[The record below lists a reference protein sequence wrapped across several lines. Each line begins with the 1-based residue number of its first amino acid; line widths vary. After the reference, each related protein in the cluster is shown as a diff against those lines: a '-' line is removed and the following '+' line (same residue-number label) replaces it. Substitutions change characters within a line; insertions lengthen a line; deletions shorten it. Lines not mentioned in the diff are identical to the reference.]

1 MTIQQKMISM
11 QVDIIFNRS
20 EETTL
25 KEYTM
30 LAYDADLELFRDNFK
45 RFMSE
50 NIAPHYEKW
59 EKEGLMPR
67 SVWSLLGENGYL
79 CVDVPEEY
87 GGYGVPTEYSLM
99 LVEESARAGYGA
111 LSTAISC
118 HSEIAAP
125 YILHIASEAQKQH
138 WLPKMVSGEVV
149 GAIGM
154 TEPGAGSD
162 LQGMRSS
169 AILNGDHYLLN
180 GSKTFISNGQHADL
194 VVLAAKTDPQARA
207 KGVSLLLVDTHLEG
221 FKKGTNL
228 DKIGLHSQDTSE
240 LFFDNVKVPANQLLG
255 NPGQGFAYL
264 MQELPRERTAI
275 AATALGAIRGAIDIT
290 TKYVQERQA
299 FGQKIGSFQNT
310 RFVLAQAKIDELA
323 TAAFYNQNLAL
334 YKVSKLDVETAAAL
348 KSFSTDMQMKIIDS
362 LLQLFGGYG
371 YMTEYPISR
380 FFVDAR
386 IQRIYGGTNEIMKEI
401 VARGIIGR

>member
-1 MTIQQKMISM
+1 
-11 QVDIIFNRS
+11 
-20 EETTL
+20 
-25 KEYTM
+25 M

-50 NIAPHYEKW
+50 HIAPHYEKW
-59 EKEGLMPR
+59 EREGIMPR
-67 SVWSLLGENGYL
+67 SVWTLLGENGFL

-87 GGYGVPTEYSLM
+87 GGYGVPTHYSLM
-99 LVEESARAGYGA
+99 LVEESARAGYCA
-111 LSTAISC
+111 LSTGISC

-125 YILHIASEAQKQH
+125 YIQHIGSEEQKKY

-162 LQGMRSS
+162 LQAMRTS
-169 AILNGDHYLLN
+169 AILQGDHYVLN
-180 GSKTFISNGQHADL
+180 GSKTFISNGQHADV
-194 VVLAAKTDPQARA
+194 VVLAVKTDPQARA

-240 LFFDNVKVPANQLLG
+240 LFFDNVKVPKDQLLG
-255 NPGQGFAYL
+255 NAGSGFAYL

-275 AATALGAIRGAIDIT
+275 AATSLGAIRGSIDLAIQ
-290 TKYVQERQA
+290 YVKERQA
-299 FGQKIGSFQNT
+299 FGQAIANFQNT

-323 TAAFYNQNLAL
+323 TAAFYNQNVAL
-334 YKVSKLDVETAAAL
+334 YNEGKLDVETAAAL
-348 KSFSTDMQMKIIDS
+348 KSFSTDMQMKVADN

-401 VARGIIGR
+401 VARGLIGKA

>member
-1 MTIQQKMISM
+1 
-11 QVDIIFNRS
+11 
-20 EETTL
+20 
-25 KEYTM
+25 M

-45 RFMSE
+45 RYMNE
-50 NIAPHYEKW
+50 HIAPHYEQW
-59 EKEGLMPR
+59 EREGIMPR
-67 SVWSLLGENGYL
+67 SVWSSLGENGFL
-79 CVDVPEEY
+79 CVDVPEQY
-87 GGYGVPTEYSLM
+87 GGYGVPTHYSLM

-125 YILHIASEAQKQH
+125 YILHIATEEQKLH

-162 LQGMRSS
+162 LQAMRTS
-169 AILNGDHYLLN
+169 AILQDDHYVLN

-194 VVLAAKTDPQARA
+194 VVLAVKTDPQARA
-207 KGVSLLLVDTHLEG
+207 KGVSLLLVDTHLDG

-240 LFFDNVKVPANQLLG
+240 LFFDNVQVPKDQLLG
-255 NPGQGFAYL
+255 QPGQGFAYL

-275 AATALGAIRGAIDIT
+275 AATALGAIRGAIDVT
-290 TKYVQERQA
+290 TKYVKERQA
-299 FGQKIGSFQNT
+299 FGQPIANFQNT

-334 YKVSKLDVETAAAL
+334 YQEAKLDVETAAAL
-348 KSFSTDMQMKIIDS
+348 KSFSTDMQMKVADN

-371 YMTEYPISR
+371 YMAEYPISR

-401 VARGIIGR
+401 VARGIIGKS

>member
-1 MTIQQKMISM
+1 M
-11 QVDIIFNRS
+11 QH
-20 EETTL
+20 
-25 KEYTM
+25 
-30 LAYDADLELFRDNFK
+30 DADLELFRDNFR
-45 RFMSE
+45 RFMKE
-50 NIAPHYEKW
+50 HIAPHYEQW
-59 EKEGLMPR
+59 ERDGIMPR
-67 SVWSLLGENGYL
+67 HVWNLLGENGFL

-87 GGYGVPTEYSLM
+87 GGYGVPTYYSLM
-99 LVEESARAGYGA
+99 LVEESARAGYSS
-111 LSTAISC
+111 LSTGISC

-125 YILHIASEAQKQH
+125 YILNIGSEEQKQY

-162 LQGMRSS
+162 LQSMRTN
-169 AILNGDHYLLN
+169 AILQDDSYILN

-207 KGVSLLLVDTHLEG
+207 KGVSLLLLDTHLDG

-240 LFFDNVKVPANQLLG
+240 MFFDNIEVPQNQLLG
-255 NPGQGFAYL
+255 QPGQGFAYL

-275 AATALGAIRGAIDIT
+275 AATALGAIRGSIDVT
-290 TKYVQERQA
+290 TAYVQERQA
-299 FGQKIGSFQNT
+299 FGQPIAQFQNT

-323 TAAFYNQNLAL
+323 TAAFYERNVEL
-334 YKVSKLDVETAAAL
+334 YQQGQLDVATAAAL
-348 KSFSTDMQMKIIDS
+348 KSFSTDMQMKVADN

-371 YMTEYPISR
+371 YMSEYPISR

-401 VARGIIGR
+401 VARSLLGK

>member
-1 MTIQQKMISM
+1 
-11 QVDIIFNRS
+11 
-20 EETTL
+20 
-25 KEYTM
+25 M

-45 RFMSE
+45 RFMNE
-50 NIAPHYEKW
+50 HVAPYYQQW
-59 EKEGLMPR
+59 EHEGLMPR
-67 SVWSLLGENGYL
+67 SVWNALGENGFL

-87 GGYGVPTEYSLM
+87 GGYGVPTDYSLM
-99 LVEESARAGYGA
+99 LIEESARAGYSA
-111 LSTAISC
+111 ISTGLSC
-118 HSEIAAP
+118 HSDIAAP
-125 YILHIASEAQKQH
+125 YILHIGTEEQKKH

-162 LQGMRSS
+162 LQAMRTS
-169 AILNGDHYLLN
+169 AILQDDYYVLN

-194 VVLAAKTDPQARA
+194 VVLAVKTDPQARA
-207 KGVSLLLVDTHLEG
+207 KGVSLLLADTHLEG

-228 DKIGLHSQDTSE
+228 DKIGLHAQDTSE
-240 LFFDNVKVPANQLLG
+240 LFFDNVKVPKDQLLG
-255 NPGQGFAYL
+255 QPGQGFTYL

-275 AATALGAIRGAIDIT
+275 AATALGAIRGSIDVT
-290 TKYVQERQA
+290 TQYVKERQA
-299 FGQKIGSFQNT
+299 FGQAIGQFQNT

-323 TAAFYNQNLAL
+323 TAAFYNQNLEL
-334 YKVSKLDVETAAAL
+334 YMQGNLDVETAAAL
-348 KSFSTDMQMKIIDS
+348 KSFSTEMQMKIADN

-401 VARGIIGR
+401 VARGLLGR

>member
-1 MTIQQKMISM
+1 
-11 QVDIIFNRS
+11 
-20 EETTL
+20 
-25 KEYTM
+25 M

-50 NIAPHYEKW
+50 HIAPHYEKW
-59 EKEGLMPR
+59 EREGIMPR
-67 SVWSLLGENGYL
+67 SVWTLLGENGFL

-87 GGYGVPTEYSLM
+87 GGYGVPTHYSLM
-99 LVEESARAGYGA
+99 LVEESARAGYCA
-111 LSTAISC
+111 LSTGISC
-118 HSEIAAP
+118 HSEIAAQ
-125 YILHIASEAQKQH
+125 YIQHIGSEEQKQY

-162 LQGMRSS
+162 LQAMRTS
-169 AILNGDHYLLN
+169 AILQGDHYVLN
-180 GSKTFISNGQHADL
+180 GSKTFISNGQHADV
-194 VVLAAKTDPQARA
+194 VVLAVKTDPQARA

-240 LFFDNVKVPANQLLG
+240 LFFDNVKVPKDQLLG
-255 NPGQGFAYL
+255 NAGSGFAYL

-275 AATALGAIRGAIDIT
+275 AATSLGAIRGSIDLAT
-290 TKYVQERQA
+290 QYVKERQA
-299 FGQKIGSFQNT
+299 FGQAIANFQNT

-323 TAAFYNQNLAL
+323 TAAFYNQNVAL
-334 YKVSKLDVETAAAL
+334 YNEGKLDVETAAAL
-348 KSFSTDMQMKIIDS
+348 KSFSTDMQMKVADN

-401 VARGIIGR
+401 VARGLIGKS

>member
-1 MTIQQKMISM
+1 
-11 QVDIIFNRS
+11 
-20 EETTL
+20 
-25 KEYTM
+25 M
-30 LAYDADLELFRDNFK
+30 LAHDADLELFKDNFK
-45 RFMSE
+45 RFMQE
-50 NIAPHYEKW
+50 HIAPDYEQW
-59 EKEGLMPR
+59 ERAGIMPR
-67 SVWSLLGENGYL
+67 SVWNKLGENGFL
-79 CVDVPEEY
+79 CVDIPEQY
-87 GGYGVPTEYSLM
+87 GGYGVPTHYSLM

-125 YILHIASEAQKQH
+125 YVLHIGTEQQKQY
-138 WLPKMVSGEVV
+138 WLPKMVTGEVV

-162 LQGMRSS
+162 LQAIRTT
-169 AILNGDHYLLN
+169 AILQDNHYVLN

-194 VVLAAKTDPQARA
+194 VVLAVKTDPQARA
-207 KGVSLLLVDTHLEG
+207 KGVSLLLLDTHLDG

-240 LFFDNVKVPANQLLG
+240 LFFDNVQVPKNQLLG
-255 NPGQGFAYL
+255 QAGQGFNYL

-275 AATALGAIRGAIDIT
+275 AATALGAIRGALDVT
-290 TKYVQERQA
+290 TQYAQERQA
-299 FGQKIGSFQNT
+299 FGQKIGQFQNT

-323 TAAFYNQNLAL
+323 TAAFYNQNVEL
-334 YKVSKLDVETAAAL
+334 YMQGKLDVETAAAL
-348 KSFSTDMQMKIIDS
+348 KSFSTDMQMKVVDQ

-401 VARGIIGR
+401 VARGMIGR

>member
-1 MTIQQKMISM
+1 
-11 QVDIIFNRS
+11 
-20 EETTL
+20 
-25 KEYTM
+25 M

-45 RFMSE
+45 RFMNE
-50 NIAPHYEKW
+50 HIAPDYAAW
-59 EKEGLMPR
+59 EREGIMPR
-67 SVWSLLGENGYL
+67 AIWSRLGENGFL
-79 CVDVPEEY
+79 CVDVPEAY
-87 GGYGVPTEYSLM
+87 GGYGVPVEYSLM
-99 LVEESARAGYGA
+99 LIEESARAGFAA

-125 YILHIASEAQKQH
+125 YILHIANEAQKQY
-138 WLPKMVSGEVV
+138 WLPKMVAGEVV

-162 LQGMRSS
+162 LQALRSS
-169 AILNGDHYLLN
+169 AILQGDHYLLN

-194 VVLAAKTDPQARA
+194 VVLAVKTDPQARA
-207 KGVSLLLVDTHLEG
+207 KGVSLLLVDTHLDG

-240 LFFDNVKVPANQLLG
+240 LFYDNVKVPADQLLG
-255 NPGQGFAYL
+255 QAGQGFAYL

-290 TKYVQERQA
+290 KSYVQERKA
-299 FGQKIGSFQNT
+299 FGQAIGQFQNT

-323 TAAFYNQNLAL
+323 TAAFYERNLAL
-334 YKVSKLDVETAAAL
+334 YKQGKLDVETAAAL
-348 KSFSTDMQMKIIDS
+348 KAFSSDMQMKVADS

-380 FFVDAR
+380 FFTDAR

-401 VARGIIGR
+401 VARGMLGR

>member
-1 MTIQQKMISM
+1 
-11 QVDIIFNRS
+11 
-20 EETTL
+20 
-25 KEYTM
+25 M

-45 RFMSE
+45 RFMNE
-50 NIAPHYEKW
+50 HVAPFYEQW

-67 SVWSLLGENGYL
+67 SVWSLLGENGFL
-79 CVDVPEEY
+79 CVDVPEVY

-125 YILHIASEAQKQH
+125 YILHIANEEQKQY

-169 AILNGDHYLLN
+169 AILNGDHYVLN

-207 KGVSLLLVDTHLEG
+207 KGVSLLLVDTHLDG

-255 NPGQGFAYL
+255 SAGQGFAYL

-290 TKYVQERQA
+290 TQYVQERQA

-334 YKVSKLDVETAAAL
+334 YKQSKLDVETAAAL

>member
-1 MTIQQKMISM
+1 
-11 QVDIIFNRS
+11 
-20 EETTL
+20 
-25 KEYTM
+25 M

-45 RFMSE
+45 RFMNE
-50 NIAPHYEKW
+50 HIAPHYDQW
-59 EKEGLMPR
+59 EREGIMPR
-67 SVWSLLGENGYL
+67 SVWSQLGENGFL

-87 GGYGVPTEYSLM
+87 GGYGVPTYYSLM
-99 LVEESARAGYGA
+99 LVEESARAGFCA

-125 YILHIASEAQKQH
+125 YILHIGTEEQKQY
-138 WLPKMVSGEVV
+138 WLPKMVTGEVV

-162 LQGMRSS
+162 LQSMRTS
-169 AILNGDHYLLN
+169 AILQDDHYLLN

-194 VVLAAKTDPQARA
+194 VVLAVKTDPQARA

-240 LFFDNVKVPANQLLG
+240 LFFDNVKVPKNQLLG
-255 NPGQGFAYL
+255 QAGQGFAYL

-275 AATALGAIRGAIDIT
+275 ASTAVGAIRGAIDLAT
-290 TKYVQERQA
+290 AYVKERHA
-299 FGQKIGSFQNT
+299 FGQPISQFQNT

-323 TAAFYNQNLAL
+323 TTAFYERNVAL
-334 YKVSKLDVETAAAL
+334 YHEGKLDVETAAAL
-348 KSFSTDMQMKIIDS
+348 KSFSTDMQMKVADN

-401 VARGIIGR
+401 VARGLIGKA

>member
-1 MTIQQKMISM
+1 
-11 QVDIIFNRS
+11 
-20 EETTL
+20 
-25 KEYTM
+25 M

-50 NIAPHYEKW
+50 NVAPHYEQW

-67 SVWSLLGENGYL
+67 SVWKQLGDNGFL

-99 LVEESARAGYGA
+99 LIEESARAGYGA

-125 YILHIASEAQKQH
+125 YILNIANEEQKQY
-138 WLPKMVSGEVV
+138 WLPKMVAGDVV

-169 AILNGDHYLLN
+169 AILNGDHYVLN

-255 NPGQGFAYL
+255 NAGQGFAYL

-275 AATALGAIRGAIDIT
+275 AATALGAIRGAIDVT
-290 TKYVQERQA
+290 TQYVQERQA

-334 YKVSKLDVETAAAL
+334 YKEGKLDVETAAAL
-348 KSFSTDMQMKIIDS
+348 KSFSSDMQMKVADS

-401 VARGIIGR
+401 VARGILGR

>member
-1 MTIQQKMISM
+1 
-11 QVDIIFNRS
+11 
-20 EETTL
+20 
-25 KEYTM
+25 M
-30 LAYDADLELFRDNFK
+30 LAYDADLELFKDNFK
-45 RFMSE
+45 RFMNE
-50 NIAPHYEKW
+50 HIAPHYEQW
-59 EKEGLMPR
+59 EREGIMPR
-67 SVWSLLGENGYL
+67 SVWTLLGENGYL

-99 LVEESARAGYGA
+99 LVEESARAGYGS

-118 HSEIAAP
+118 HSEIAGP
-125 YILHIASEAQKQH
+125 YILNIANEEQKQY

-169 AILNGDHYLLN
+169 AILNGDHYVLN

-194 VVLAAKTDPQARA
+194 VVLACKTDPQARA
-207 KGVSLLLVDTHLEG
+207 KGVSLLLVDTHLDG

-255 NPGQGFAYL
+255 NAGQGFAYL

-275 AATALGAIRGAIDIT
+275 AATALGAIRGAIDVT
-290 TKYVQERQA
+290 SKYVKERQA
-299 FGQKIGSFQNT
+299 FGQAISNFQNT

-334 YKVSKLDVETAAAL
+334 YKENKLDVETAAAL
-348 KSFSTDMQMKIIDS
+348 KSFSSDMQMKVADS

-371 YMTEYPISR
+371 YMVEYPISR

-401 VARGIIGR
+401 VARGMIGR

>member
-1 MTIQQKMISM
+1 
-11 QVDIIFNRS
+11 
-20 EETTL
+20 
-25 KEYTM
+25 M

-50 NIAPHYEKW
+50 HIAPHYEKW
-59 EKEGLMPR
+59 EREGIMPR
-67 SVWSLLGENGYL
+67 SVWTLLGENGFL

-87 GGYGVPTEYSLM
+87 GGYGVPTHYSLM
-99 LVEESARAGYGA
+99 LVEESARAGYCA
-111 LSTAISC
+111 LSTGISC

-125 YILHIASEAQKQH
+125 YIQHIGSEEQKQY

-162 LQGMRSS
+162 LQAMRTS
-169 AILNGDHYLLN
+169 AILQGDHYVLN
-180 GSKTFISNGQHADL
+180 GSKTFISNGQHADV
-194 VVLAAKTDPQARA
+194 VVLAVKTDPQARA

-240 LFFDNVKVPANQLLG
+240 LFFDNVKVPKDQLLG
-255 NPGQGFAYL
+255 NAGSGFAYL

-275 AATALGAIRGAIDIT
+275 AATSLGAIRGSIDLAT
-290 TKYVQERQA
+290 QYVKERQA
-299 FGQKIGSFQNT
+299 FGQAIANFQNT

-323 TAAFYNQNLAL
+323 TAAFYNQNVAL
-334 YKVSKLDVETAAAL
+334 YHEGKLDVETAAAL
-348 KSFSTDMQMKIIDS
+348 KSFSTDMQMKVADN

-401 VARGIIGR
+401 VARGLIGKA

>member
-125 YILHIASEAQKQH
+125 YILHIASEEQKQH

-154 TEPGAGSD
+154 TEPGAGTD

>member
-1 MTIQQKMISM
+1 
-11 QVDIIFNRS
+11 
-20 EETTL
+20 
-25 KEYTM
+25 M

-45 RFMSE
+45 RYMNE
-50 NIAPHYEKW
+50 HIAPHYEQW
-59 EKEGLMPR
+59 EREGIMPR
-67 SVWSLLGENGYL
+67 SVWSSLGENGFL
-79 CVDVPEEY
+79 CVDVPEQY
-87 GGYGVPTEYSLM
+87 GGYGVPTHYSLM

-125 YILHIASEAQKQH
+125 YILHIATEEQKLH

-149 GAIGM
+149 GANGM

-162 LQGMRSS
+162 LQAMRTS
-169 AILNGDHYLLN
+169 AILQDDHYVLN

-194 VVLAAKTDPQARA
+194 VVLAVKTDPQARA
-207 KGVSLLLVDTHLEG
+207 KGVSLLLVDTHLDG

-240 LFFDNVKVPANQLLG
+240 LFFDNVQVPKDQLLG
-255 NPGQGFAYL
+255 QPGQGFAYL

-275 AATALGAIRGAIDIT
+275 AATALGAIRGAIDVT
-290 TKYVQERQA
+290 TKYVKERQA
-299 FGQKIGSFQNT
+299 FGQPIANFQNT

-334 YKVSKLDVETAAAL
+334 YQEAKLDVETAAAL
-348 KSFSTDMQMKIIDS
+348 KSFSTDMQMKVADN

-401 VARGIIGR
+401 VARGIIGKS

>member
-1 MTIQQKMISM
+1 
-11 QVDIIFNRS
+11 
-20 EETTL
+20 
-25 KEYTM
+25 M

-50 NIAPHYEKW
+50 HIAPHYEKW
-59 EKEGLMPR
+59 EREGIMPR
-67 SVWSLLGENGYL
+67 SVWTLLGENGFL

-87 GGYGVPTEYSLM
+87 GGYGVPTHYSLM
-99 LVEESARAGYGA
+99 LVEESARAGYCA
-111 LSTAISC
+111 LSTGISC

-125 YILHIASEAQKQH
+125 YIQHIGSEEQKQY
-138 WLPKMVSGEVV
+138 WLPKMVSGQVV

-162 LQGMRSS
+162 LQAMRTS
-169 AILNGDHYLLN
+169 AILQGDHYVLN
-180 GSKTFISNGQHADL
+180 GSKTFISNGQHADV
-194 VVLAAKTDPQARA
+194 VVLAVKTDPQARA

-240 LFFDNVKVPANQLLG
+240 LFFDNVKVPKDQLLG
-255 NPGQGFAYL
+255 NAGSGFAYL

-275 AATALGAIRGAIDIT
+275 AATSLGAIRGSIDLAT
-290 TKYVQERQA
+290 QYVKERQA
-299 FGQKIGSFQNT
+299 FGQAIANFQNT

-323 TAAFYNQNLAL
+323 TAAFYNQNVAL
-334 YKVSKLDVETAAAL
+334 YNEGKLDVETAAAL
-348 KSFSTDMQMKIIDS
+348 KSFSTDMQMKVADN

-386 IQRIYGGTNEIMKEI
+386 IQRIYGGTNEIMKEV
-401 VARGIIGR
+401 VARGLIGKA

>member
-1 MTIQQKMISM
+1 
-11 QVDIIFNRS
+11 
-20 EETTL
+20 
-25 KEYTM
+25 M

-45 RFMSE
+45 RFMNE
-50 NIAPHYEKW
+50 HIAPDYAAW
-59 EKEGLMPR
+59 ERDGIMPR
-67 SVWSLLGENGYL
+67 EIWSRLGENGFL
-79 CVDVPEEY
+79 CVDVPEAY
-87 GGYGVPTEYSLM
+87 GGYGVAVEYSLM
-99 LVEESARAGYGA
+99 LIEESARAGFAA

-118 HSEIAAP
+118 HSDIAAP
-125 YILHIASEAQKQH
+125 YILHIANEAQKQY
-138 WLPKMVSGEVV
+138 WLPKMVTGEVV

-162 LQGMRSS
+162 LQAMRSS
-169 AILNGDHYLLN
+169 AILQGDHYLLN

-194 VVLAAKTDPQARA
+194 VVLAVKTDPQARA
-207 KGVSLLLVDTHLEG
+207 KGVSLLLVDTHLDG

-240 LFFDNVKVPANQLLG
+240 LFYDNVKVPADQLLG
-255 NPGQGFAYL
+255 QAGQGFAYL

-290 TKYVQERQA
+290 KHYVQERQA
-299 FGQKIGSFQNT
+299 FGQAIGQFQNT

-323 TAAFYNQNLAL
+323 TAAFYERNLTL
-334 YKVSKLDVETAAAL
+334 YKQDVETAAAL
-348 KSFSTDMQMKIIDS
+348 KAFSSDMQMKVADS

-380 FFVDAR
+380 FFTDAR

-401 VARGIIGR
+401 VARGMIGR

>member
-1 MTIQQKMISM
+1 
-11 QVDIIFNRS
+11 
-20 EETTL
+20 
-25 KEYTM
+25 M

-45 RFMSE
+45 RFMTE
-50 NIAPHYEKW
+50 HVAPHYEQW

-67 SVWSLLGENGYL
+67 SVWSQLGENGFL

-125 YILHIASEAQKQH
+125 YILNIANEEQKQY
-138 WLPKMVSGEVV
+138 WLPKMVAGEVV

-255 NPGQGFAYL
+255 NAGQGFAYL

-275 AATALGAIRGAIDIT
+275 AATALGAIRGALDVT
-290 TKYVQERQA
+290 TQYVQERQA

-334 YKVSKLDVETAAAL
+334 YKEKKLDVETAAAL
-348 KSFSTDMQMKIIDS
+348 KSFSSDMQMKVIDS